1 MSRGLG
7 DVYKRQRLH
16 HINMKARDYIKQKFQ
31 TFGINL
37 SEADLLD
44 MCLNSKISGEDEM
57 NEDNRMRVSVAIAKF
72 IPSLLLRA
80 TSISESGFSMS
91 WNIQGIKDYYT
102 VLCREYDLPNALGN
116 RIKVLDI
123 ADYL

>member
-1 MSRGLG
+1 MT
-7 DVYKRQRLH
+7 V
-16 HINMKARDYIKQKFQ
+16 RDYIEQKFQ

-44 MCLNSKISGEDEM
+44 MCLNSKVGGEDKM
-57 NEDNRMRVSVAIAKF
+57 NEDCYGLVSVAIAMF

-91 WNIQGIKDYYT
+91 WNIQGIKDYYSW
-102 VLCREYDLPNALGN
+102 VCKKYGLKDELSNKP
-116 RIKVLDI
+116 KVTFL
-123 ADYL
+123 

>member
-1 MSRGLG
+1 MT
-7 DVYKRQRLH
+7 V
-16 HINMKARDYIKQKFQ
+16 NDYIQQKFQ
-31 TFGINL
+31 TFGVQL

-57 NEDNRMRVSVAIAKF
+57 NEGYYGRVSVAIAKF

-91 WNIQGIKDYYT
+91 WNLQGIKDYYSF
-102 VLCREYDLPNALGN
+102 LCEKYGLKDELSNKRKCTFL
-116 RIKVLDI
+116 
-123 ADYL
+123 

>member
-1 MSRGLG
+1 MI
-7 DVYKRQRLH
+7 V
-16 HINMKARDYIKQKFQ
+16 NDYISQKFQ
-31 TFGINL
+31 PFGINL

-57 NEDNRMRVSVAIAKF
+57 NEDCYGLVSVAIAKF

-91 WNIQGIKDYYT
+91 WNIQGIKDYYSF
-102 VLCREYDLPNALGN
+102 LCKRYGLKDELSDKP
-116 RIKVLDI
+116 KVTFL
-123 ADYL
+123 

>member
-1 MSRGLG
+1 
-7 DVYKRQRLH
+7 
-16 HINMKARDYIKQKFQ
+16 MKARDYIQQKFQ

-44 MCLNSKISGEDEM
+44 MCLNSKISGEGEV
-57 NEDNRMRVSVAIAKF
+57 NEDNCMRVSVAIAKF

-91 WNIQGIKDYYT
+91 WNIKGIKDYYT
-102 VLCREYDLPNALGN
+102 VLCREYDLPNALEN

>member
-1 MSRGLG
+1 MTVNG
-7 DVYKRQRLH
+7 
-16 HINMKARDYIKQKFQ
+16 YIQQKFQ
-31 TFGINL
+31 TFGIQL

-57 NEDNRMRVSVAIAKF
+57 NEECYGLVSVAIAKF

-91 WNIQGIKDYYT
+91 WNLEGIKDYYSL
-102 VLCREYDLPNALGN
+102 LCKQYGLKDELSSKP
-116 RIKVLDI
+116 KVTFL
-123 ADYL
+123 

>member
-1 MSRGLG
+1 MTA
-7 DVYKRQRLH
+7 
-16 HINMKARDYIKQKFQ
+16 NDYIQQKFQ

-44 MCLNSKISGEDEM
+44 MCLNSKISGEGEV
-57 NEDNRMRVSVAIAKF
+57 NEDNCMRVSVVIAKF

-91 WNIQGIKDYYT
+91 WNIEGIKQYYSF
-102 VLCREYDLPNALGN
+102 LCKQYGLKDELSNKPKCTFL
-116 RIKVLDI
+116 
-123 ADYL
+123 

>member
-1 MSRGLG
+1 M
-7 DVYKRQRLH
+7 
-16 HINMKARDYIKQKFQ
+16 IIRDYIKQKFQ

-44 MCLNSKISGEDEM
+44 MCLNSKVGGEDEM
-57 NEDNRMRVSVAIAKF
+57 NEDCYGRVSVAIVKF

-91 WNIQGIKDYYT
+91 WDIKGIKDYYSF
-102 VLCREYDLPNALGN
+102 LCKKYGLKDELSNKPKCTFL
-116 RIKVLDI
+116 
-123 ADYL
+123 

>member
-1 MSRGLG
+1 MT
-7 DVYKRQRLH
+7 V
-16 HINMKARDYIKQKFQ
+16 NDYIQQRFQ
-31 TFGINL
+31 TFDIQL
-37 SEADLLD
+37 SEADFFD
-44 MCLNSKISGEDEM
+44 MCLNANISGEDEM
-57 NEDNRMRVSVAIAKF
+57 NEDCHGRVSVAIAKF

>member
-1 MSRGLG
+1 MTA
-7 DVYKRQRLH
+7 
-16 HINMKARDYIKQKFQ
+16 NDYIQQKFQ
-31 TFGINL
+31 TFGIQL

-44 MCLNSKISGEDEM
+44 MCLNAKISGEDEM

-91 WNIQGIKDYYT
+91 WNIQGIKDYYSF
-102 VLCREYDLPNALGN
+102 LCKQYGLKDELNTDKPKCTFLQ
-116 RIKVLDI
+116 
-123 ADYL
+123 